1 MQKTFSDNLIN
12 FSNMLMLAH
21 DRSEII
27 NLASQMNDLICKA
40 IEMENNGTFVLPKEN
55 KKTLSGTIKF
65 SQKEIDM
72 MSKTFKKE
80 FIANGCVAHIIKRP
94 SGKNGFYY
102 EIRYRRNG
110 YNISVSNKDLATT
123 KTLFIEA
130 TKQLENLTI
139 KSTVP
144 TTFHEFATY
153 YFENFRIK
161 KVSKETYSGDV
172 GRYKNHI
179 QPHFG
184 SKPLKKITTSDCQIL
199 IDKYVKKGM
208 GKTADEIF
216 SLLNCIFKMAIAHN
230 LITQNPLALVIHSEH
245 ERTHGKALTKQEER
259 NLLDGLKG
267 TRYLIPFAVALYTGL
282 RPNEYKTAKLQGDF
296 IISVNSKRKNKNT
309 EYKRIA
315 ISPMLKPYLENVT
328 ELDFPYVESMRTH
341 MNKHVTGHKLYDM
354 RTTFYSRCR
363 ECGVADAARDEF
375 MGHSSGALANAYT
388 DLSDE
393 YLLKEIQKLQY

>member
-1 MQKTFSDNLIN
+1 MQKNFSDNLIN
-12 FSNMLMLAH
+12 FSNMLMLVH

-130 TKQLENLTI
+130 TKQLENLTT

-161 KVSKETYSGDV
+161 KVSKETYSGDI

-179 QPHFG
+179 LPYFG
-184 SKPLKKITTSDCQIL
+184 SKPLKKITAGDCQIL

-208 GKTADEIF
+208 GKTADEIH

-230 LITQNPLALVIHSEH
+230 LITQNPLVLVVHSEH
-245 ERTHGKALTKQEER
+245 ERAHGKALTKQEER
-259 NLLDGLKG
+259 KLLDGLKG

-296 IISVNSKRKNKNT
+296 IISVNSKRKNKKT

-315 ISPMLKPYLENVT
+315 ISPMLKPYLENVS
-328 ELDFPYVESMRTH
+328 ELNFPYVESMRTH
-341 MNKHVTGHKLYDM
+341 MNEHVKGHKLYDM

-375 MGHSSGALANAYT
+375 MGHSSGALAKAYT